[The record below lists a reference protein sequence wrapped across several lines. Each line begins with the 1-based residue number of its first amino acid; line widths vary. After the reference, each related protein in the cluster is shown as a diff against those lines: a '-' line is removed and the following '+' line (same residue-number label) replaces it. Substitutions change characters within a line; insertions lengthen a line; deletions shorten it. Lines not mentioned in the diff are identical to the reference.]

1 MHDLFLSTSVHRL
14 DAKGR
19 VSVPAGFRGAVA
31 GSRFSGII
39 LYPDHEDRPFF
50 NGCSH
55 ERMER
60 YARSFDADGPFSEKA
75 QEFGVGFMA
84 SASLLAFD
92 AGGRVV
98 LPDEVVERCGLDKE
112 VCFAGLGATFQL
124 WEPGRFEVRRRESRG
139 NLREMLNEG
148 GLSWADSSGAG

>member
-1 MHDLFLSTSVHRL
+1 MQELFLSTSVHRL

-19 VSVPAGFRGAVA
+19 VSVPAGFRSAVA
-31 GSRFSGII
+31 GSSFAGVI
-39 LYPDHEDRPFF
+39 LYPDHEDAPFY

-60 YARSFDADGPFSEKA
+60 YARSFDADGPFSARA
-75 QEFGVGFMA
+75 QEFGIAFMA
-84 SASLLAFD
+84 AASLLAFD

-98 LPDEVVERCGLDKE
+98 LPDEVIERCDLTDK

-124 WEPGRFEVRRRESRG
+124 WEPERFEAKRSASRSA
-139 NLREMLNEG
+139 LPDLIRAG
-148 GLSWADSSGAG
+148 GLAWADRAGSN

>member
-1 MHDLFLSTSVHRL
+1 MQELFLSTSVHRL

-19 VSVPAGFRGAVA
+19 VSVPAGFRSAVA
-31 GSRFSGII
+31 GSSFPGVI
-39 LYPDHEDRPFF
+39 LYPHHEDAPFF

-60 YARSFDADGPFSEKA
+60 YARSFDADGPFSDRA
-75 QEFGVGFMA
+75 QEFGIAFMSA
-84 SASLLAFD
+84 ASLLAFD

-98 LPDEVVERCGLDKE
+98 LPDEVIERCGLKGE

-124 WEPGRFEVRRRESRG
+124 WEPARFEAKRSESRKA
-139 NLREMLNEG
+139 LPELITAG
-148 GLSWADSSGAG
+148 GLAWADRAKSD